1 LTAVP
6 QSNAAEL
13 AALLTQLSA
22 QVQYADGASRLPQ
35 MQAPSPSEAMALYFV
50 ATRFGRGPAEAPRAR
65 RPGRVV
71 GRRCQPDEAQSVPG
85 AAPSPPQGRDLLVTR
100 EVLEGTR
107 GVLQAALDGLQHDDG
122 SDDRVVSP
130 ISRRRRQSRSPK
142 RPQ

>member
-1 LTAVP
+1 MTAVP

-50 ATRFGRGPAEAPRAR
+50 ATRLVEVQLKLLERDAQAESS
-65 RPGRVV
+65 GE
-71 GRRCQPDEAQSVPG
+71 GQPDEAQSVPG

>member
-1 LTAVP
+1 MPTERHAFHKCRHRRRVRRWRCTSSQRGLVEVQLKLLERDA
-6 QSNAAEL
+6 QAE
-13 AALLTQLSA
+13 SS
-22 QVQYADGASRLPQ
+22 G
-35 MQAPSPSEAMALYFV
+35 E
-50 ATRFGRGPAEAPRAR
+50 G
-65 RPGRVV
+65 
-71 GRRCQPDEAQSVPG
+71 QPDEAQSVPG

>member
-1 LTAVP
+1 MRP
-6 QSNAAEL
+6 NRCL
-13 AALLTQLSA
+13 AQ
-22 QVQYADGASRLPQ
+22 RLPR
-35 MQAPSPSEAMALYFV
+35 L
-50 ATRFGRGPAEAPRAR
+50 R
-65 RPGRVV
+65 
-71 GRRCQPDEAQSVPG
+71 
-85 AAPSPPQGRDLLVTR
+85 GRDLLVTR